1 MVAVLIE
8 SLHSTSASTPVFGAV
23 ISLLNSYMF
32 NHGKNSIGFANPLLY
47 KMYAADNTA
56 FTDITTGNNYCTEQC
71 CGNVGY
77 VATSGWDPVT
87 GLGTPVFS
95 KMQAYIEK
103 MFINK

>member
-1 MVAVLIE
+1 M
-8 SLHSTSASTPVFGAV
+8 
-23 ISLLNSYMF
+23 LNNNKF
-32 NHGKNSIGFANPLLY
+32 PLGFINPLLY
-47 KMYAADNTA
+47 KMASDDPTT

-95 KMQAYIEK
+95 KMQSYIEK